1 MSEGGRLRCEKF
13 LKEVFFEDGC
23 LDPLGFCDN
32 RNRCA
37 IWYFEKERRSKMS
50 KKVLE
55 LTDKN
60 FDQEVLQSDI
70 PVFVDFWAPWCGPC
84 QMIAPIVES
93 LAEEYEGRCKVG
105 KLNVDDNPR
114 TAMRFGIMSIPTLM
128 VFKDGKVIER
138 IVGAVPKEVMEGII
152 KRVI

>member
-1 MSEGGRLRCEKF
+1 MSEGGRLRCK
-13 LKEVFFEDGC
+13 KSGREVLLEEGC

-32 RNRCA
+32 RDRCA
-37 IWYFEKERRSKMS
+37 VWHLGRKRRSEMV

-55 LTDKN
+55 LNDDN

-105 KLNVDDNPR
+105 KLNVDENPR

-128 VFKDGKVIER
+128 LFKDGKVIER
-138 IVGAVPKEVMEGII
+138 IVGAVSKEIMAGII
-152 KRVI
+152 RRVI

>member
-13 LKEVFFEDGC
+13 VKEVFLEEGC

-32 RNRCA
+32 RGRCA
-37 IWYFEKERRSKMS
+37 IWHFGKERREKMM
-50 KKVLE
+50 KRVVE
-55 LTDKN
+55 LNDDN
-60 FDQEVLQSDI
+60 FDKEVLQSDL

-84 QMIAPIVES
+84 QMIAPLVES

-105 KLNVDDNPR
+105 KLNVDQNPR

-128 VFKDGKVIER
+128 VFKDGKVVER

-152 KRVI
+152 KKVL

>member
-1 MSEGGRLRCEKF
+1 MFEGGRLRCEKF
-13 LKEVFFEDGC
+13 SREVLLEEGC
-23 LDPLGFCDN
+23 IDPLGFCDN
-32 RNRCA
+32 RDHCA
-37 IWYFEKERRSKMS
+37 IWHLGKERRIKMA

-55 LTDKN
+55 LNDDN
-60 FDQEVLQSDI
+60 FDQEVLQSDL

-84 QMIAPIVES
+84 QMIAPLVES

-105 KLNVDDNPR
+105 KLNVDENPR
-114 TAMRFGIMSIPTLM
+114 TAMRFDIMSIPTLM
-128 VFKDGKVIER
+128 LFKDGKVIER